1 MNVRGYAA
9 IFVCPST
16 NDRGHAPSSAYP
28 PTNVRRH
35 AIISACPPTNV
46 SGHAI
51 IFACPSTNV
60 RRHAAIFTC
69 PPMNVSGHTPIVA
82 CPSMNARGHTTTAAY
97 PLRYVGGHA
106 TIRNRVLHFRIRV
119 YYDSESQVQS
129 RIFYPLRKIAFCRPT
144 EYLIQSRKYSV
155 GRHDALCW
163 RSKYSDV
170 RQSTLSKC
178 GNTLTAVMMLYPTE
192 A

>member
-1 MNVRGYAA
+1 MNVRGHAA
-9 IFVCPST
+9 TSACLSMNVRGHAATSACLSMNVRGHAATSACPSA
-16 NDRGHAPSSAYP
+16 NVRGHAPISTCPS
-28 PTNVRRH
+28 TIVRGY
-35 AIISACPPTNV
+35 APIST
-46 SGHAI
+46 
-51 IFACPSTNV
+51 CPSTNV
-60 RRHAAIFTC
+60 R
-69 PPMNVSGHTPIVA
+69 GHTA
-82 CPSMNARGHTTTAAY
+82 TDSCPSMNVRGHATIAAY

-106 TIRNRVLHFRIRV
+106 TIRNRVLNFRIRV
-119 YYDSESQVQS
+119 YLDSESQVQS
-129 RIFYPLRKIAFCRPT
+129 RIFFLLCNITFCRPT
-144 EYLIQSRKYSV
+144 EYLIQMRKYLV